1 MQSHILHKLG
11 VVALALIVMLACNLA
26 PASPALDT
34 AATMVVQTLS
44 VLETAAAATSTAAAA
59 APPPADTA
67 APPPS
72 LAPPGPTPTAKS
84 PTVRALALCWTGPG
98 DAYPV
103 VSSVQA
109 NTEVKVMGV
118 GSIAGW
124 LVIENPRYHD
134 PCWIQVDNLT
144 LDPSFSTAGLRV
156 YNPPP
161 TPGPTPTLVPS
172 PTPV

>member
-1 MQSHILHKLG
+1 MKSALAHKLG
-11 VVALALIVMLACNLA
+11 VFALALTVILACNLA

-44 VLETAAAATSTAAAA
+44 VLQTAAAATSTAAAA
-59 APPPADTA
+59 PAPPGDTAPPPPSP
-67 APPPS
+67 AP
-72 LAPPGPTPTAKS
+72 AVPTPTAKS

-134 PCWIQVDNLT
+134 PCWIEIKNLT
-144 LDPSFSTAGLRV
+144 LDPNFNTAGLRV

-161 TPGPTPTLVPS
+161 TPGPTATQVPS